1 MPDKETIERAKKDA
15 AEGKAPSTQAGEFV
29 REEIHHI
36 REGKHGARSPQQ
48 AVAIGLSKARRSGVK
63 LPAPGSRKS
72 SARTRRQ
79 AKRDLAK
86 GRKSARPSTRR
97 SRAVRGALKRQ
108 PRSSASRRVEAEH
121 FARQVAK
128 ALEDGLNKKSYE
140 SLVLVTPP
148 AFLGLL
154 RSVLNERVLERV
166 SATIEKDYLHL
177 DQTDLRERL
186 RDQLAAP

>member
-1 MPDKETIERAKKDA
+1 MEPPTPRKK
-15 AEGKAPSTQAGEFV
+15 
-29 REEIHHI
+29 
-36 REGKHGARSPQQ
+36 
-48 AVAIGLSKARRSGVK
+48 
-63 LPAPGSRKS
+63 
-72 SARTRRQ
+72 
-79 AKRDLAK
+79 
-86 GRKSARPSTRR
+86 
-97 SRAVRGALKRQ
+97 
-108 PRSSASRRVEAEH
+108 VEAEH

-154 RSVLNERVLERV
+154 RSVLNERVLKRV

>member
-1 MPDKETIERAKKDA
+1 MKTPIWIVLADA
-15 AEGKAPSTQAGEFV
+15 AAARLYESRGIGGGLQLVAEFSHPESRERESDLVSDKPGRVQQSAG
-29 REEIHHI
+29 
-36 REGKHGARSPQQ
+36 GRSAMEP
-48 AVAIGLSKARRSGVK
+48 
-63 LPAPGSRKS
+63 PTPRK
-72 SARTRRQ
+72 
-79 AKRDLAK
+79 K
-86 GRKSARPSTRR
+86 
-97 SRAVRGALKRQ
+97 
-108 PRSSASRRVEAEH
+108 VEAEH

-154 RSVLNERVLERV
+154 RSVLNERVLKRV